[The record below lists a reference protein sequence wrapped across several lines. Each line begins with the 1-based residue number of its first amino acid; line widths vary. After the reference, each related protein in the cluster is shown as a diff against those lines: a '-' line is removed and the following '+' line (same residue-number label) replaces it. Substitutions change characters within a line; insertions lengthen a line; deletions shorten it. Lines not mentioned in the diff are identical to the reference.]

1 MLGLQQQSKTMAKI
15 ATTRTT
21 ATTEGENLTRVQR
34 VSVCVCA
41 RKLLSKQ
48 LSGRTQRPNK
58 IYTDTRT
65 HSHTHTL
72 SHTHTVTER
81 KSAPFAKIG
90 NIDGSVGALTLAR

>member
-1 MLGLQQQSKTMAKI
+1 MAKI
-15 ATTRTT
+15 ATTTTTT

-58 IYTDTRT
+58 INTQTLAHTY
-65 HSHTHTL
+65 HTHR
-72 SHTHTVTER
+72 VTER

-90 NIDGSVGALTLAR
+90 NIDGSVGALALAR